1 MSDVQKNIISRR
13 TVYKFDQREVPA
25 TVLEI
30 AFEAAR
36 HAPNHKHTH
45 PWKFYVLGQEA
56 RSSILPEVKRL
67 AELKSL
73 RLGRSSSDE
82 GMKKAIAKITSPPIL
97 IVVTSARTNGDKFR
111 EMEDYAATVCAIHN
125 LTLSLWDQGVG
136 LQWSTGGITRS
147 DYVYDKL
154 GISKGEEKIIGFLKV
169 GYPASVPNIQKKPL
183 KDIRLY
189 LK

>member
-67 AELKSL
+67 AELKSM

-82 GMKKAIAKITSPPIL
+82 GMKKAIAKRQLVHTCMHVCMNLLRDFQAP
-97 IVVTSARTNGDKFR
+97 V
-111 EMEDYAATVCAIHN
+111 YAYIAV
-125 LTLSLWDQGVG
+125 
-136 LQWSTGGITRS
+136 
-147 DYVYDKL
+147 
-154 GISKGEEKIIGFLKV
+154 
-169 GYPASVPNIQKKPL
+169 AS
-183 KDIRLY
+183 
-189 LK
+189 